1 MFQDFFGG
9 IFDII
14 STLLNL
20 VITTITSLVHLIINI
35 PTYVT
40 LLITSVN
47 VLPGFI
53 IPFALAFISL
63 VVVQYIVGK
72 RVE

>member
-20 VITTITSLVHLIINI
+20 VITTITSLVQLIINI

-47 VLPGFI
+47 VLPSFI

>member
-9 IFDII
+9 LFDIV

-20 VITTITSLVHLIINI
+20 IITTITSLVQLIINI
-35 PTYVT
+35 PTYIT
-40 LLITSVN
+40 LLVSSVN

-63 VVVQYIVGK
+63 IVIQYIIGK
-72 RVE
+72 RTV